1 MSKPRRRTLLRTL
14 AAAAA
19 LPALPASSRAQSVR
33 PRITLISQWSAG
45 SDGAA
50 MTKLGKLFEEHG
62 GQFEHNPVP
71 GFTTEMMNKLRAEI
85 LAGNPPACSQL
96 KGPEIAAW
104 SKIAPTVNLN
114 DVVREAGYEAVVA
127 PDLARLHKPGGN
139 WAALPLQVYRINT
152 LFASKKAMDKVGA
165 TDLPK
170 TWAEFNALA
179 EKMKAAGIVPVANG
193 GIRWD
198 DGMKFEIALGGIS
211 PEAYR
216 KAIMELDERALKGP
230 EVIAAFRQT
239 RRLSEWLEP
248 TIAGRHYST
257 VLPKFIAGEAGLL
270 LMGGWAQGV
279 IRHLGHQDSDYLL
292 GPAPQDNGKPAFI
305 LNADALIFWQRREP
319 EFRAGQQMF
328 AKLVM
333 LPDTQTMYSQT
344 TGSIPV
350 RTDINLSA
358 PGWSD
363 GQRNAASGLAASVQ
377 ANQVMLSL
385 AHNMAQTNQITAGMI
400 EVLTEFVH
408 NRSIT
413 PEQAARRLAEAVEA
427 AR

>member
-1 MSKPRRRTLLRTL
+1 MIAANRRAVLRAL
-14 AAAAA
+14 AATAPLAAIPGLA
-19 LPALPASSRAQSVR
+19 RAQAVK

-50 MTKLGKLFEEHG
+50 MGKLGKLFEEHG

-96 KGPEIAAW
+96 KGPEINAW

-114 DVVREAGYEAVVA
+114 DAVREADYERVVA

-139 WAALPLQVYRINT
+139 WAALPLQVYRTNT

-165 TDLPK
+165 TELPK

-179 EKMKAAGIVPVANG
+179 EKMKAAGIIPFANG

-216 KAIMELDERALKGP
+216 RAIMDLDDRALKGP
-230 EVIAAFRQT
+230 EVIAAFRQV
-239 RRLSEWLEP
+239 RKLSEWQEP

-257 VLPKFIAGEAGLL
+257 MLPKFISGEAGMM

-279 IRHLGHQDSDYLL
+279 IRHLGHKDSDYLL
-292 GPAPQDNGKPAFI
+292 GQGPQDNGKPAFI
-305 LNADALIFWQRREP
+305 LNADALIFWRRREP
-319 EFRAGQQMF
+319 EFQAGQQLL

-333 LPDTQTMYSQT
+333 QPATQTMYSQT

-350 RTDINLSA
+350 RTDIDLA
-358 PGWSD
+358 GEGWSD
-363 GQRNAASGLAASVQ
+363 GQRNAASGLAGAVRE
-377 ANQVMLSL
+377 NQVMLSL

-413 PEQAARRLAEAVEA
+413 PEVAARRLAEAVEA